1 MSTSTPKYEDSARAA
16 RLVSA
21 LAAEDHAGVEA
32 VLTDAKNDDRLV
44 LLALALAIRHV
55 QVCAEFYGTDMR
67 KVLDE
72 FAFDANAMA
81 NRERAGDE

>member
-1 MSTSTPKYEDSARAA
+1 MRRPRYEDSARAA

-21 LAAEDHAGVEA
+21 LAAEDHAGVAA
-32 VLTDAKNDDRLV
+32 VLADTKSDGRLMNLV
-44 LLALALAIRHV
+44 LALAIRHV
-55 QVCAEFYGTDMR
+55 HVCSEFYDVDMR

-81 NRERAGDE
+81 NRERCGDE